1 VSETGPESPRSDA
14 SGWRPLRRPER
25 AQRPSPFSRLALAHA
40 LSVGGDTMV
49 TVALAG
55 SLFFD
60 ISPTAARGRVT
71 LSLLLT
77 MAPFAVVAPLLGPA
91 LDKVKGGRRLM
102 VFAAGA
108 GRAITCVAMAAV
120 IDGLLLFPAAFS
132 ALVFSKAHAVAK
144 SSLVPTTVT
153 SEELLVEANA
163 KLALGAGVV
172 GFLAAGPAVLV
183 LNVVNGA
190 WVLRLAAVV
199 FAATAVAA
207 LRIRQVRPDDPTRTP
222 EVQAE
227 LHEPGIRLAAT
238 SMAVLRGVVGFVTFL
253 VAFGFRRDGAPS
265 WWFGVVLATSAVG
278 SLAGAAL
285 APRIRERVKEEAIIT
300 GCLGLV
306 ALVGLGA
313 ARVDSRPSV
322 AVLTFVVGVAA
333 SAGKLG
339 FDSLVQRDAPDAAQG
354 RSFARFE
361 TVFQLVWVLGALLP
375 VVFTI
380 PDRVGFFVLAAGAAV
395 AAVTYLTGRRALVHG
410 PPPASAGGVDVDAGE
425 PEPGS
430 VDLGRGR

>member
-1 VSETGPESPRSDA
+1 
-14 SGWRPLRRPER
+14 
-25 AQRPSPFSRLALAHA
+25 
-40 LSVGGDTMV
+40 
-49 TVALAG
+49 
-55 SLFFD
+55 
-60 ISPTAARGRVT
+60 
-71 LSLLLT
+71 
-77 MAPFAVVAPLLGPA
+77 VVAPLLGPA

-102 VFAAGA
+102 VFAAGV
-108 GRAITCVAMAAV
+108 GRAVTCLVMAAV
-120 IDGLLLFPAAFS
+120 IDSLLLFPAAFS

-163 KLALGAGVV
+163 KLALSAGVV
-172 GFLAAGPAVLV
+172 GFLAAGPAVLI

-190 WVLRLAAVV
+190 WVLRVAAVV
-199 FAATAVAA
+199 FGATAVAA

-222 EVQAE
+222 EVKAE

-265 WWFGVVLATSAVG
+265 WWFGVVLATSALG
-278 SLAGAAL
+278 TLAGAAL
-285 APRIRERVKEEAIIT
+285 APRIRERVREEAIIT

-306 ALVGLGA
+306 AVAGLIA
-313 ARVDSRPSV
+313 ARIDARPAV
-322 AVLTFVVGVAA
+322 AVFTGVVGVAA

-354 RSFARFE
+354 RAFARFE
-361 TVFQLVWVLGALLP
+361 TEFQLVWVLGALLP
-375 VVFTI
+375 VIFRI

-410 PPPASAGGVDVDAGE
+410 PPAGARSVGEVDVDAGQ
-425 PEPGS
+425 PEAGS
-430 VDLGRGR
+430 IDLGRGR